1 MTDVMNFFDVSFYE
15 PFKWLVS
22 FKVTIIINWCL
33 WRPIPLMDIWPQIF
47 IFDSVF

>member
-22 FKVTIIINWCL
+22 FKVTIRINWCFGVYGG
-33 WRPIPLMDIWPQIF
+33 PYP
-47 IFDSVF
+47 